1 MNHWRYGPT
10 RLPRGDDGDT
20 GGGADGEEPTL
31 RQPVPDRR
39 APRLGEELEQL
50 VYRFHQRL
58 IDELEAEKLEA
69 MPPDKRR
76 QAVQEAVKALLAR
89 ESLNA
94 LVRDAVAARV
104 VDEVVGFGPI
114 EPLLHD
120 NSVSEVMVNAPDV
133 VYFERDGKLYQSDVR
148 FRDAKHVMQI
158 IERIIAPLGRRVD
171 ESSPMVDARLPD
183 GSRVNVIIPPLS
195 PRSPTLTIR
204 KFRAD
209 KMTMEDLVEVGTI
222 TPELGQFIGNCVE
235 VRLNALISGGTGSGK
250 TTLLNALSASIPDSE
265 RIETIEDPLE
275 LKLQQPHVVS
285 LEARPANIDEKGEVT
300 QRELLRNSLR
310 MRPDRIIIGEVRGG
324 EAFDMLNAMNT
335 GHEGSLSTI
344 HANSPRDGLARM
356 ENMVLMANLDLPM
369 QAIREQIASAL
380 HLLIQIARFRDGT
393 RRITHVTEVSGM
405 EGTVVTLQDI
415 FRFRQHGIN
424 EDGRIVG
431 ELQATGIRPTFSE
444 RFDVAGVRLP
454 ELMFQPVTGR

>member
-1 MNHWRYGPT
+1 MNQWRYRPQ
-10 RLPRGDDGDT
+10 PPDSDD
-20 GGGADGEEPTL
+20 GGADSEEAIR
-31 RQPVPDRR
+31 RQSLIATRT
-39 APRLGEELEQL
+39 PRLGEELEQL
-50 VYRFHQRL
+50 VYRYHQRL

-76 QAVQEAVKALLAR
+76 QAVEEAVRALLAR

-120 NSVSEVMVNAPDV
+120 GSVSEVMVNAPDD
-133 VYFERDGKLYQSDVR
+133 VYFERDGILFQSDVR

-183 GSRVNVIIPPLS
+183 GSRVNVVIPPLS
-195 PRSPTLTIR
+195 PRSPTITIR
-204 KFRAD
+204 KFRSD
-209 KMTMEDLVEVGTI
+209 KMTMEDLVEVGSI
-222 TPELGQFIGNCVE
+222 TAELGQFIGTCVE
-235 VRLNALISGGTGSGK
+235 MRLNVLISGGTGSGK

-265 RIETIEDPLE
+265 RIVTIEDPLE
-275 LKLQQPHVVS
+275 LKLQQPHVIS
-285 LEARPANIDEKGEVT
+285 LEARPANIDGKGEVT
-300 QRELLRNSLR
+300 QRELLRNALR

-356 ENMVLMANLDLPM
+356 ENMVLMANLDLPQ

-380 HLLIQIARFRDGT
+380 HLMIQIARFRDGT

-405 EGTVVTLQDI
+405 EGAVVTLQDI
-415 FRFRQHGIN
+415 FRFRQEGIDEN
-424 EDGRIVG
+424 GRVLG
-431 ELQATGIRPTFSE
+431 ELQSTGIRPTFTD
-444 RFDVAGVRLP
+444 RFSASGVRLP
-454 ELMFQPVTGR
+454 ELLFQNAVEW

>member
-1 MNHWRYGPT
+1 MSQWRYRPH
-10 RLPRGDDGDT
+10 PPDSDDG
-20 GGGADGEEPTL
+20 GATSDETSR
-31 RQPVPDRR
+31 RQALIATRT
-39 APRLGEELEQL
+39 PRLGEELEQL
-50 VYRFHQRL
+50 VYRYHQRL

-76 QAVQEAVKALLAR
+76 QAVEEAVKALLAR

-120 NSVSEVMVNAPDV
+120 ASVSEVMVNAPDD
-133 VYFERDGKLYQSDVR
+133 VYFERDGILFQSDVR
-148 FRDAKHVMQI
+148 FRDTKHVMQI

-183 GSRVNVIIPPLS
+183 GSRVNVVIPPLS
-195 PRSPTLTIR
+195 PRSPTITIR
-204 KFRAD
+204 KFRID
-209 KMTMEDLVEVGTI
+209 KLTMEDLVEVGSI
-222 TPELGQFIGNCVE
+222 TAELGQFIGTCVE
-235 VRLNALISGGTGSGK
+235 MRLNVLISGGTGSGK
-250 TTLLNALSASIPDSE
+250 TTLLNALSAFIPDSE
-265 RIETIEDPLE
+265 RIVTIEDPLE
-275 LKLQQPHVVS
+275 LKLQQPHVIS
-285 LEARPANIDEKGEVT
+285 LEARPANIDGKGEVT

-335 GHEGSLSTI
+335 GHEGSLGTI

-356 ENMVLMANLDLPM
+356 ENMVLMANLDLPQ

-380 HLLIQIARFRDGT
+380 HMIIQIARFRDGT

-415 FRFRQHGIN
+415 FRFHQKGMDEN
-424 EDGRIVG
+424 GRIVG
-431 ELQATGIRPTFSE
+431 ELRSTGIRPTFTE
-444 RFDVAGVRLP
+444 RFTVTGVRLP
-454 ELMFQPVTGR
+454 ELLFQNAVER